1 MTDTTRHALA
11 ATAAVVASI
20 AGSTVLGYLVAGQTG
35 ATIGAGVSAALAP
48 WLTEHFARRA
58 RKLVGEGS

>member
-1 MTDTTRHALA
+1 MRFESLVSITPQSLHPSE
-11 ATAAVVASI
+11 AVD
-20 AGSTVLGYLVAGQTG
+20 G
-35 ATIGAGVSAALAP
+35 ALAP